1 MGEPE
6 EPVQSPESESE
17 SSISSTPSTSSTPAE
32 SLPSEQ
38 HGETREDRA
47 STEVIER
54 KVELLAR
61 YFAVSHS
68 GPLPPPNTLAG
79 YEKVLPG
86 AAERI
91 LSMAEKQAGHRQSLE
106 KTTVRSRIRNEDR
119 GLYLGFLLALA
130 SLGVGGYA
138 IHLGQ
143 GLVGLAGLV
152 ASLATL
158 VIPFVLRRRRPET
171 SKEKAEQDSPP
182 VPPSAPS

>member
-6 EPVQSPESESE
+6 EPVQSPESEPE
-17 SSISSTPSTSSTPAE
+17 SSILSTPLTPAE

-38 HGETREDRA
+38 PSETRDDRA

-106 KTTVRSRIRNEDR
+106 KTTVRSRIHNEDR

-158 VIPFVLRRRRPET
+158 VIPFVLRRRRPES

-182 VPPSAPS
+182 VPPSAQS